1 MGKLPP
7 RTLLAKIKELKEQNQ
22 ALRAALAI
30 LGGKIQSGTEDK
42 WGAIELTL
50 PQGYIIIRRR
60 MPGE

>member
-30 LGGKIQSGTEDK
+30 LGGKIQSRTEDK
-42 WGAIELTL
+42 WGALELPL
-50 PQGYIIIRRR
+50 PEGYIIIRRR